1 MSEFVL
7 DASAVL
13 ALVHGEPG
21 AERVLAVLDRS
32 ALSTVN
38 LAEVVGRLAERGGE
52 PADIR
57 RQLSRLP
64 LEVVPLDEDLGYAA
78 GFLRSSTRQWGLSL
92 GDRACLALADH
103 LGATALTSD
112 RAWAEIATDARV
124 ELLRPGSDR
133 PRS

>member
-21 AERVLAVLDRS
+21 AERVLAVLHRS
-32 ALSTVN
+32 ALSAVN

-64 LEVVPLDEDLGYAA
+64 LEVVPLDEDLAYAA

-124 ELLRPGSDR
+124 ELLRLGSDR